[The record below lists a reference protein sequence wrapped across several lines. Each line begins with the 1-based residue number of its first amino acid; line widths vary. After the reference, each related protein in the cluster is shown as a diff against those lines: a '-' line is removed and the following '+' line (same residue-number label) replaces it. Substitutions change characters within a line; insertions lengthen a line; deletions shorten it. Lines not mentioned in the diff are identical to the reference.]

1 MKKILMLGSIAI
13 MALSACG
20 TGGDKSFD
28 NSDSATIGPASP
40 DTSSMQ
46 TLPQDSMPQDSVST
60 TGRSGNR

>member
-1 MKKILMLGSIAI
+1 MKKILISGSII
-13 MALSACG
+13 LMALAACG

-28 NSDSATIGPASP
+28 NSDSASIGAGSP

-46 TLPQDSMPQDSVST
+46 TLPQDSLPQDSVST

>member
-1 MKKILMLGSIAI
+1 MKKILVFGSILLLTLA
-13 MALSACG
+13 ACG

-28 NSDSATIGPASP
+28 NSDSIGPSSP

-46 TLPQDSMPQDSVST
+46 TLPPDSLPQDSVST